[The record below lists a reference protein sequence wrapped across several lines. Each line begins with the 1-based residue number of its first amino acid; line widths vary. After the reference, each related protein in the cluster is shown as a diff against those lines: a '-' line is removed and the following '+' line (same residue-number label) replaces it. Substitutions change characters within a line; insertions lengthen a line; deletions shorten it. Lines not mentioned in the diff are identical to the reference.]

1 MGATWFEEPLI
12 KLQGMQEDW
21 LHIVSAAGG
30 GGKILGSSFFQL
42 KEDKMLRTNLKLW
55 SSLGKQ

>member
-21 LHIVSAAGG
+21 LHIVSAVGG
-30 GGKILGSSFFQL
+30 RNPWKQL
-42 KEDKMLRTNLKLW
+42 L
-55 SSLGKQ
+55 SA